1 MNRFLIAIV
10 VLFAVGVVHAK
21 DDQPLPKDLPPYGAE
36 RALPVPEIA
45 QRTLRNGLTV
55 WVVPRAGLPKLNA
68 VLAVRGGLASDTA
81 ELRGTARVLAGLVTE
96 GTRVRSSREL
106 AEALQAIGGA
116 INAFAGSDGITVS
129 GNANLS
135 QRARLI
141 ELMADVA
148 INANFPEAEV
158 ALTKTNELQ
167 ALKASEA
174 SPGFLA
180 TRALR
185 ATLYGS
191 HPYGRFSATQTSLN
205 ALSRAELVAAYDAR
219 FRPER
224 ALLVVSGRVEPREVF
239 KQVERYFGGW
249 RGRGAAA
256 PAVAS
261 VDARAESKRV
271 IVDRPGSVQAS
282 LRVGRVG
289 IAANNEDAIALA
301 LADTLLGAGFT
312 SRITQNIR
320 EDKGYTYSPG
330 SSAPRALLGG
340 TISAQAEV
348 RNEVA
353 AATLNEI
360 LYEFDRLGTTP
371 IGEDEL
377 TRGKRSFA
385 GLYLFANQLQGAVA
399 ATLAN
404 NWLVGLPPEYLG
416 TYVDKARMV
425 TTEQVREIAR
435 RYYPARLQSL
445 VIVGDRK
452 AIEAELAQYGE
463 FEEFQAP

>member
-10 VLFAVGVVHAK
+10 VLFAVGVVDAK
-21 DDQPLPKDLPPYGAE
+21 DDQPLPKDLPPYAAE

-96 GTRVRSSREL
+96 GTRTRSSREL
-106 AEALQAIGGA
+106 AESLQAIGGA
-116 INAFAGSDGITVS
+116 IDAFAGSDGITVS

-158 ALTKTNELQ
+158 ALAKANELQ

-180 TRALR
+180 MRALR

-191 HPYGRFSATQTSLN
+191 HPYGRFTTTQTSLN
-205 ALSRAELVAAYDAR
+205 ALSRAKLVAAYDAR

-239 KQVERYFGGW
+239 KQVERYFGSW
-249 RGRGAAA
+249 RGRGAAT
-256 PAVAS
+256 PAVAP
-261 VDARAESKRV
+261 VDARDESKRV

-289 IAANNEDAIALA
+289 IAATNEDAIALA

-330 SSAPRALLGG
+330 SSAARSLLGG

-348 RNEVA
+348 RNDVA

-377 TRGKRSFA
+377 ARGKRYFA

-425 TTEQVREIAR
+425 TAEQVREIAR

-452 AIEAELAQYGE
+452 ALEAELAQYGE
-463 FEEFQAP
+463 FVEFEAP

>member
-1 MNRFLIAIV
+1 MKRFLIPIV
-10 VLFAVGVVHAK
+10 ALFAMGLVHAK
-21 DDQPLPKDLPPYGAE
+21 DDQPLPKDLPPYAAE
-36 RALPVPEIA
+36 RALPVPQIA

-81 ELRGTARVLAGLVTE
+81 ELRGTARVLAGLVTG
-96 GTRVRSSREL
+96 GTRARNSREL
-106 AEALQAIGGA
+106 AEALQAIGGT
-116 INAFAGSDGITVS
+116 INAFAGSDGVTVS

-158 ALTKTNELQ
+158 ALAKTNELE
-167 ALKASEA
+167 ALKGNEA

-180 TRALR
+180 ARALR
-185 ATLYGS
+185 ATIYGS
-191 HPYGRFSATQTSLN
+191 HPYGRINATQTSLN
-205 ALSRAELVAAYDAR
+205 ALSRTDLVAAYDAR

-224 ALLVVSGRVEPREVF
+224 ALLVVSGRVESGEVF

-249 RGRGAAA
+249 RGRGVAA
-256 PAVAS
+256 PAVAT
-261 VDARAESKRV
+261 VEAQAKPKRV

-289 IAANNEDAIALA
+289 IAANHEDAIALA
-301 LADTLLGAGFT
+301 LTDTLLGGGLT
-312 SRITQNIR
+312 SRIARNIR

-330 SSAPRALLGG
+330 SSATRALLGG
-340 TISAQAEV
+340 AISAQAEV
-348 RNEVA
+348 RNDVT

-377 TRGKRSFA
+377 TRGKRYFA

-404 NWLVGLPPEYLG
+404 NWLSGLPPEYLG
-416 TYVDKARMV
+416 TYVDKARSV
-425 TTEQVREIAR
+425 TAEQVREIAR
-435 RYYPARLQSL
+435 RYYPSRLQSL